1 VTRPYRHGALSHL
14 PADARNSPP
23 RATLTMRWNA
33 VLAGIARVVV
43 STETIELGERVA
55 LRLGRQG

>member
-1 VTRPYRHGALSHL
+1 
-14 PADARNSPP
+14 
-23 RATLTMRWNA
+23 MRWNA